1 MAQMN
6 LSTRQ
11 SQTNK
16 HRELSCGRQMGEIR
30 GEKSW
35 EFGISRCQLSYI
47 GLINNKFLLYSTGN
61 CIQYPDK
68 S

>member
-11 SQTNK
+11 KQTNRHK
-16 HRELSCGRQMGEIR
+16 KLSCGCQQGEIR
-30 GEKSW
+30 GEKAW
-35 EFGISRCQLSYI
+35 ELGVSRCQLSYI
-47 GLINNKFLLYSTGN
+47 GLINDRFLLYSTGN
-61 CIQYPDK
+61 YIQYPDK